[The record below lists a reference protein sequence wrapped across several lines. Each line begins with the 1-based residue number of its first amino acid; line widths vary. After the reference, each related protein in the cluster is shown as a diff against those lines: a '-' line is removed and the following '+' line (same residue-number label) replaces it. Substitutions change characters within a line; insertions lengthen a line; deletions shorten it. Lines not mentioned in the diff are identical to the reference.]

1 MSDSHDWLRIFVEI
15 RHQGVVMHHKTK
27 LRAASSHKSCIPSC
41 CQGSSTSMYPL
52 GLTSLQGLDLLVE
65 SHSGLASC
73 FITRPSAAP
82 KPRLLPLG
90 AAQEGHIHFGGPG
103 PKYVHWTSHDGGGV
117 TKSNFRTI
125 SPLLLVCHAA
135 PTLVGTD
142 EICPRLQGI
151 DGRIRRKRNVDL

>member
-27 LRAASSHKSCIPSC
+27 LRAASSHKSCIPSF

-90 AAQEGHIHFGGPG
+90 AAQEGHIHFGDPG
-103 PKYVHWTSHDGGGV
+103 PNYVHGTSDVRGCHQIQF
-117 TKSNFRTI
+117 SYNF
-125 SPLLLVCHAA
+125 SAFAC
-135 PTLVGTD
+135 
-142 EICPRLQGI
+142 LQCCSYFGW
-151 DGRIRRKRNVDL
+151 D